1 MNYTNISVIV
11 LQKIAKMKIFS
22 VLVGLLFT
30 YSTLSHELKI
40 DNHVLKFGD
49 CLQLKEGK
57 KSRYVKNNQEN
68 LKVLEIIDSELDQ
81 IIIQS
86 MKTNYYDYLDQ
97 NDVKLVKCPE

>member
-1 MNYTNISVIV
+1 MLFV
-11 LQKIAKMKIFS
+11 LQKIAKMKVFS
-22 VLVGLLFT
+22 ILIGLLINYT
-30 YSTLSHELKI
+30 TLSIELKI
-40 DNHVLKFGD
+40 DNHVLKLGD

-57 KSRYVKNNQEN
+57 KSRYVKDSQEN

-97 NDVKLVKCPE
+97 NDVKLIKCPE